1 MSGSSG
7 IEYVENSYKA
17 LGQDGQHFNGLI
29 TVPTNT
35 AVPETIASALYHMS
49 DHLPVIMEIQIGG
62 DVGIFNNEQYINRI
76 YVDQFNN
83 LNVNLN
89 KGFNCDA
96 LQIHDLYG
104 KRVFTKNYISSNSIQ
119 ENIQFLSF
127 GIYIGSLLIDGN
139 YTNFKFLLTN

>member
-1 MSGSSG
+1 
-7 IEYVENSYKA
+7 
-17 LGQDGQHFNGLI
+17 
-29 TVPTNT
+29 
-35 AVPETIASALYHMS
+35 MS